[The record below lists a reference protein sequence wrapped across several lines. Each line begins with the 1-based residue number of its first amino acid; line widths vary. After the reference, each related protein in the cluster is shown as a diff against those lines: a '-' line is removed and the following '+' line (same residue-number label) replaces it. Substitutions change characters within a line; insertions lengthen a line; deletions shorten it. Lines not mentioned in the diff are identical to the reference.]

1 MNFEFTYLYCSLV
14 LEVISKA
21 IGMLSS
27 KISNIKLAIVILYM
41 RSINPV
47 VTTTIT
53 FPDKTHAEYNC
64 NYLITL
70 EEVNK

>member
-1 MNFEFTYLYCSLV
+1 MV

-27 KISNIKLAIVILYM
+27 KISNIKLVIVILYM

-47 VTTTIT
+47 VTPTIT
-53 FPDKTHAEYNC
+53 FPDKTRAEYNFNC
-64 NYLITL
+64 LITL
-70 EEVNK
+70 EEVDK